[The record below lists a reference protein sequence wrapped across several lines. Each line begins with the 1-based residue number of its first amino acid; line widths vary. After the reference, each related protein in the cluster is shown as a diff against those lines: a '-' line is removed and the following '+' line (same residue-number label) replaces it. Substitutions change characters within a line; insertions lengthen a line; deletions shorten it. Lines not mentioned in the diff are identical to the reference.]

1 MNYIGKAW
9 SDPKMGNASGRG
21 IVMDSRGIGL
31 AIIFGLVLAVAIEP
45 FRGYFEL
52 AILTSA
58 RRRFPHF
65 VGCSVGA
72 SFGAI
77 VSPWALGLYSFYFL
91 SPWGVAPG
99 MLGLVLVL
107 IHGAPG
113 FKIAVTLE
121 LIPRGVVSEM
131 ISQVIIESINGLF
144 WALVYGLVGLAIDKL
159 WKRRL
164 SR

>member
-1 MNYIGKAW
+1 MQQPFLFALLILI
-9 SDPKMGNASGRG
+9 P
-21 IVMDSRGIGL
+21 
-31 AIIFGLVLAVAIEP
+31 IFT
-45 FRGYFEL
+45 YFV
-52 AILTSA
+52 A

-121 LIPRGVVSEM
+121 LIPRGVVSG
-131 ISQVIIESINGLF
+131 ITSQVIVESINGLF
-144 WALVYGLVGLAIDKL
+144 WALVYGLLGLAIDKL
-159 WKRRL
+159 RKRRL
-164 SR
+164 CE